1 MSMTSLPVVLLVGGS
16 GSRMR
21 ADLGDRPKHLV
32 EVGRRPIL
40 WHVMRL
46 YSHFGH
52 TNFILPLGHH
62 GEVFRKYFLNFSSLT
77 QDLEFRLG
85 TEDSRIPSSGVEKD
99 WHVNLFDAGIQTSK
113 SDRIRMAINRIDAKT
128 LCVTYGDGIGDIDVN
143 SAIEFHNS
151 HDCIATVTGY
161 RPLSQY
167 GVLDIDNQGRV
178 YSMHEKPRLDH
189 WINAGFFVFDRSVL
203 EYLDGDGK
211 VDLETDVM
219 PKLASD
225 GELMMYKHEGFWA
238 SMDTLKDAQNLNNV
252 WNNSAPWKVW
262 GDKND

>member
-1 MSMTSLPVVLLVGGS
+1 
-16 GSRMR
+16 
-21 ADLGDRPKHLV
+21 
-32 EVGRRPIL
+32 
-40 WHVMRL
+40 
-46 YSHFGH
+46 
-52 TNFILPLGHH
+52 
-62 GEVFRKYFLNFSSLT
+62 
-77 QDLEFRLG
+77 
-85 TEDSRIPSSGVEKD
+85 
-99 WHVNLFDAGIQTSK
+99 
-113 SDRIRMAINRIDAKT
+113 MAINRIDAKT
-128 LCVTYGDGIGDIDVN
+128 LCVTYGDGIGDIEVN
-143 SAIEFHNS
+143 NAIEFHSS

-167 GVLDIDNQGRV
+167 GVLDIDDQGRV

-262 GDKND
+262 GD